1 MKTLDVGVGIVIRG
15 QRVLITR
22 RQAEDSF
29 GGYWE
34 FPGGK
39 REDGESIEQCV
50 VRELWEECELRVM
63 TGQALAVVEHAY
75 PTVKVRLHP
84 FFCRDADEG
93 EPAVKLVCVA
103 EARWVLPGEL
113 CGYQFPE
120 ANGPLILAVVK
131 ELGESSG
138 RERPG

>member
-1 MKTLDVGVGIVIRG
+1 MKTVDVGVGIVVRG
-15 QRVLITR
+15 PRVLITR
-22 RQAEDSF
+22 RQAGDSF
-29 GGYWE
+29 AGYWE

-50 VRELWEECELRVM
+50 VRELWEECELAVVTER
-63 TGQALAVVEHAY
+63 ALAVVEHAY
-75 PTVKVRLHP
+75 PTALVRLHP
-84 FFCRDADEG
+84 YFCRDANGG

-113 CGYQFPE
+113 AQYQFPP
-120 ANGPLILAVVK
+120 ANGPLIAAVMAAM
-131 ELGESSG
+131 GESG